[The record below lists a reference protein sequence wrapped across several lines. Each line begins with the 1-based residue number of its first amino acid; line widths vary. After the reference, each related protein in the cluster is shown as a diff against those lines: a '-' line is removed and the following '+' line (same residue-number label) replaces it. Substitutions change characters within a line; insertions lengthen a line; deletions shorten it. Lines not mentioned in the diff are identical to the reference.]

1 MEGERGKGEKERE
14 RERKREKER
23 QREREREGEGE
34 KREKIYGHNK
44 TSKESVFSGSVSY
57 GRSFMHQS

>member
-14 RERKREKER
+14 RERKRD
-23 QREREREGEGE
+23 REREREGEGE